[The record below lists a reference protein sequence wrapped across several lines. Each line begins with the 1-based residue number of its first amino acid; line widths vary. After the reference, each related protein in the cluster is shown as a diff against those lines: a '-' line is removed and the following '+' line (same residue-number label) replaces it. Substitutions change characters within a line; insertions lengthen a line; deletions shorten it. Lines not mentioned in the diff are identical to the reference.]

1 MRAHRTS
8 PARQNL
14 VLLASIFARGNI
26 ERRPNGRLSWP
37 GSTANCRRK
46 RASMFFRQI
55 LHPERACLSYLI
67 GCQTVGQCA
76 VIDPQGNPDTT
87 LQMVAANGMRITHI
101 LETHIHADHPSAA
114 RELQAL
120 TGAPIYLG
128 PGSEVRYA
136 AQILQDEQILEV
148 GKRRIQVLHTPGH
161 SAEHVCLLGD
171 DWYLLT
177 GDALFVGDVGR
188 VDLGEEAA
196 APEDIERRAGQLFQ
210 SLQRLLAL
218 PDWIEI
224 YPAHYAGSVCGREM
238 DGKPTSTI
246 GRERRM
252 NRALGLSRP
261 EFIQFQLANRL
272 ELPEDFRSIRK
283 VNLGLPG

>member
-1 MRAHRTS
+1 
-8 PARQNL
+8 
-14 VLLASIFARGNI
+14 
-26 ERRPNGRLSWP
+26 
-37 GSTANCRRK
+37 
-46 RASMFFRQI
+46 MFFRQI

-67 GCQTVGQCA
+67 GCPTLGCCA
-76 VIDPQGNPDTT
+76 IIDPQGSPDTI
-87 LQMVAANGMRITHI
+87 LQTVAGNGMRITHI
-101 LETHIHADHPSAA
+101 LETHIHADHHSAA

-128 PGSEVRYA
+128 PGNAVHYA
-136 AQILQDEQILEV
+136 VETLQDEQILQV
-148 GKRRIQVLHTPGH
+148 GKRRIRVLHTPGH

-188 VDLGEEAA
+188 VDLAEAA
-196 APEDIERRAGQLFQ
+196 APRDFERCAGQLYQ

-224 YPAHYAGSVCGREM
+224 YPAHYAGSACGRDL
-238 DGKPTSTI
+238 DGKPISTI

-252 NRALGLSRP
+252 NRALALSRP
-261 EFIQFQLANRL
+261 EFIQFQLANRP
-272 ELPEDFRSIRK
+272 EVPEDFRDIRK
-283 VNLGLPG
+283 VNLGRPV

>member
-1 MRAHRTS
+1 
-8 PARQNL
+8 
-14 VLLASIFARGNI
+14 
-26 ERRPNGRLSWP
+26 
-37 GSTANCRRK
+37 
-46 RASMFFRQI
+46 MFFRQI

-67 GCQTVGQCA
+67 GCPTLGRCA
-76 VIDPQGNPDTT
+76 AIDPQGSADTIVQT
-87 LQMVAANGMRITHI
+87 VAANGMRITHI
-101 LETHIHADHPSAA
+101 FETHIHADHRSAA

-128 PGSEVRYA
+128 PGTRVDYA
-136 AQILQDEQILEV
+136 VETLVDEQVLKV
-148 GKRRIQVLHTPGH
+148 GKRRIRVLHTPGH

-188 VDLGEEAA
+188 VDLGDEAA
-196 APEDIERRAGQLFQ
+196 TPRDFERCAGQLYQ

-224 YPAHYAGSVCGREM
+224 YPGHYAGSACGRDL
-238 DGKPTSTI
+238 DGKPVSTI

-252 NRALGLSRP
+252 NRALGLSQP
-261 EFIQFQLANRL
+261 EFIQFQLENRP
-272 ELPEDFRSIRK
+272 ELPEDFRSIRQMNMS
-283 VNLGLPG
+283 VNVSP